1 MSTPS
6 LQQFANFS
14 PFSNSQSAR
23 MTQSQTVG
31 LDTLAEGSQYV
42 LEQLQL
48 SREGGSAETTSNS
61 LRQSMSKSKSE
72 LFGDTISGSPSVRDS
87 LAEARSAI
95 RKSSSSAPVRRRIS
109 RACDQCNQL
118 RTKCDG
124 QNPCAHCIEF
134 GLNCEYARERKKRG
148 KASKKDLAAA
158 AAAATAGQSSNT
170 GTNRENLSPPDRPL
184 EAARNGQ
191 TGNSQPP
198 LGSAIDTLHLN
209 HFSSLNLRSLQL
221 LQNNPR
227 SPPSVLPPH
236 GLNAAYNDT
245 AFSLLNS
252 QEQNSTSLNHFRLGS
267 STENPSGQF
276 LGLSP
281 PAQSPAWL
289 PLPSP
294 SPANFPSFPMAPF
307 STSLRYPVLQPVL
320 PHIASIIPQSLA
332 CDLLDLY
339 FTSSSSSH
347 LSPQS
352 PYVVGYI
359 FRKQSFL
366 HPTKPRV
373 CSPGLLASM
382 LWVAAQTS
390 DAPFL
395 TSPPSA
401 RGRVCQKLLEL
412 TIGLLRPLIHGP
424 ALGEASPNYAANMVI
439 NGVALG
445 GFGVSMDQLGAQST
459 ATGAVDDVA
468 TYVHL
473 ATVVSASEY
482 KAASMRWWT
491 AAWTL
496 ARELKLGRELPPN
509 TAQSG
514 ADGERE
520 GDADGDP
527 TKRNLSSML
536 SANGP
541 GSSNVNVTEEEREE
555 RRRLWWLLYAT
566 DRHLAL
572 CYNRP
577 LTLLDKECS
586 QLLQPMNDDLWQAG
600 EFPSATYRAVGP
612 PIECSGHSMF
622 GYFLPLMTILG
633 GIIDLQQAR
642 QHPRYGLTFR
652 SGTEWDQHTMEITQQ
667 LDAYGQSLKDF
678 EARYTNS
685 LALAENEP
693 TENPHLD
700 HVSPSGRSSSTVGS
714 RVNESI
720 VHTKMVVAYGT
731 HIMHVLYILLA
742 GKWDPINLLEDHD
755 MWISS
760 DSFLSAMSHAVG
772 AAEAAAEILDYDP
785 DLSFMPF
792 FFGIYL
798 LQGSFLLLL
807 AADKLQGDANP
818 SVVRACETIVRAHEA
833 CVVTLNTE
841 YQRTFRKVMRSA
853 LAQVRGRVPDD
864 FGEQQQRR
872 REVLSLY
879 RWTGDAQPRFLPY
892 TPHRSLGIPP
902 QYLLDDYTPRYQLL
916 SSTEASK
923 KRSQAYAHLSNCNLC
938 PRKCGVNRFET
949 TGVCLI
955 GAETAKVNVIAPHRG
970 EEPCIQGF
978 HGSGSVF
985 FSGCNLR
992 CVFCQNHDISHQR
1005 NGFDLTPTELADWYM
1020 KLQTVGNVHN
1030 INLVTPEHVVPQVVL
1045 SILEARDMGL
1055 KIPIVYNTSS
1065 FDSLDS
1071 LKLLNGLVDIYLPD
1085 FKVWKASTSKRL
1097 LKADD
1102 YVETAM
1108 ESVKAMHAQVGD
1120 LAFTSDGIAKRGV
1133 LLRHLVMPGKE
1144 DEGRSIMRWLAE
1156 NVSRDL
1162 YVHIMEQYR
1171 PDAHVGKKRRV
1182 TGRRK
1187 EGAEAG
1193 QGTDGEG
1200 EKEEVRYADINR
1212 AVKEEEMGSVKAA
1225 AVEAGL
1231 WRFCEVNEKGM
1242 FHL

>member
-1 MSTPS
+1 
-6 LQQFANFS
+6 
-14 PFSNSQSAR
+14 

-48 SREGGSAETTSNS
+48 SREGGSAESSSPGALRHSLSRPKDQLYDGNS
-61 LRQSMSKSKSE
+61 VYRPS
-72 LFGDTISGSPSVRDS
+72 SVRDS
-87 LAEARSAI
+87 LAEARSMI
-95 RKSSSSAPVRRRIS
+95 RKNSTSGPVRRRIS

-124 QNPCAHCIEF
+124 QNPCAHCIGICFIETCAVKWKLTDGAEF
-134 GLNCEYARERKKRG
+134 GLTCEYARERKKRG
-148 KASKKDLAAA
+148 KASKKDIAAA
-158 AAAATAGQSSNT
+158 AAAAGHQGNGGTSRDVPSPSDRHMSQEASGRYDTFEASSRAQQVPSNSMAGMQNI
-170 GTNRENLSPPDRPL
+170 
-184 EAARNGQ
+184 Q
-191 TGNSQPP
+191 TTHSQPP
-198 LGSAIDTLHLN
+198 LGSSLDSLHLN
-209 HFSSLNLRSLQL
+209 QFAHMNEPGRTQMPLTDLRSLQPFH
-221 LQNNPR
+221 NNPR
-227 SPPSVLPPH
+227 SSPSALP
-236 GLNAAYNDT
+236 GSLNASYNDN

-252 QEQNSTSLNHFRLGS
+252 HEPNATSLNQFRLGS
-267 STENPSGQF
+267 SADNQSNQF

-281 PAQSPAWL
+281 PTQSPGWL

-294 SPANFPSFPMAPF
+294 SPANFPSFPMAPYPG
-307 STSLRYPVLQPVL
+307 SSLRYPVLQPVL
-320 PHIASIIPQSLA
+320 PHIAAIIPQSLA
-332 CDLLDLY
+332 CDLLELY

-347 LSPQS
+347 LSPQN
-352 PYVVGYI
+352 PYVVGFI

-382 LWVAAQTS
+382 LWVGAQTS

-473 ATVVSASEY
+473 ATVISASEY

-509 TAQSG
+509 ASQSG
-514 ADGERE
+514 Q
-520 GDADGDP
+520 DGDREKETDDP
-527 TKRNLSSML
+527 AKQNSSSML
-536 SANGP
+536 STNG
-541 GSSNVNVTEEEREE
+541 GNSDVNVTEEEREE

-600 EFPSATYRAVGP
+600 DFPSATYRAVGP
-612 PIECSGHSMF
+612 PTECSGHSMF
-622 GYFLPLMTILG
+622 GYFLPLMAILG

-642 QHPRYGLTFR
+642 EHPRYGFAFAH
-652 SGTEWDQHTMEITQQ
+652 GTERDQHVMALSQQ
-667 LDAYGQSLKDF
+667 LDAYGQSLKNF

-693 TENPHLD
+693 AENPHLD
-700 HVSPSGRSSSTVGS
+700 HLSPSGRSSSTVGS

-731 HIMHVLYILLA
+731 HIMNVLHVLLA

-760 DSFLSAMSHAVG
+760 ESFLAAMSHAVG
-772 AAEAAAEILDYDP
+772 AAEAAADILEYDP

-807 AADKLQGDANP
+807 AADKLQGDADS

-841 YQRTFRKVMRSA
+841 YQ
-853 LAQVRGRVPDD
+853 
-864 FGEQQQRR
+864 
-872 REVLSLY
+872 
-879 RWTGDAQPRFLPY
+879 
-892 TPHRSLGIPP
+892 
-902 QYLLDDYTPRYQLL
+902 
-916 SSTEASK
+916 
-923 KRSQAYAHLSNCNLC
+923 
-938 PRKCGVNRFET
+938 
-949 TGVCLI
+949 VCLTFI
-955 GAETAKVNVIAPHRG
+955 
-970 EEPCIQGF
+970 
-978 HGSGSVF
+978 
-985 FSGCNLR
+985 
-992 CVFCQNHDISHQR
+992 
-1005 NGFDLTPTELADWYM
+1005 
-1020 KLQTVGNVHN
+1020 
-1030 INLVTPEHVVPQVVL
+1030 
-1045 SILEARDMGL
+1045 
-1055 KIPIVYNTSS
+1055 
-1065 FDSLDS
+1065 
-1071 LKLLNGLVDIYLPD
+1071 
-1085 FKVWKASTSKRL
+1085 
-1097 LKADD
+1097 
-1102 YVETAM
+1102 
-1108 ESVKAMHAQVGD
+1108 
-1120 LAFTSDGIAKRGV
+1120 
-1133 LLRHLVMPGKE
+1133 
-1144 DEGRSIMRWLAE
+1144 
-1156 NVSRDL
+1156 
-1162 YVHIMEQYR
+1162 
-1171 PDAHVGKKRRV
+1171 
-1182 TGRRK
+1182 
-1187 EGAEAG
+1187 
-1193 QGTDGEG
+1193 
-1200 EKEEVRYADINR
+1200 
-1212 AVKEEEMGSVKAA
+1212 
-1225 AVEAGL
+1225 
-1231 WRFCEVNEKGM
+1231 
-1242 FHL
+1242 

>member
-1 MSTPS
+1 MSTTS
-6 LQQFANFS
+6 LQHFATSFS

-48 SREGGSAETTSNS
+48 SREGGGSAENNASES
-61 LRQSMSKSKSE
+61 LRHSLSRSKDQMYGDGSSAFKS
-72 LFGDTISGSPSVRDS
+72 SSVRDS
-87 LAEARSAI
+87 LAEARSMI

-124 QNPCAHCIEF
+124 QNPCAHCLEF
-134 GLNCEYARERKKRG
+134 GLTCEYARERKKRG
-148 KASKKDLAAA
+148 KASKKDIAAA
-158 AAAATAGQSSNT
+158 AAAAGYRGNGDSGADMPSPTDRRLSQDA
-170 GTNRENLSPPDRPL
+170 NRYDPAL
-184 EAARNGQ
+184 EASRVQSLPTNGL
-191 TGNSQPP
+191 TGIHNTQSAHSQAP
-198 LGSAIDTLHLN
+198 LGSALDALHLN
-209 HFSSLNLRSLQL
+209 HFTHLNESSRHMPLSDLRSLQL
-221 LQNNPR
+221 LHNNPR
-227 SPPSVLPPH
+227 SPPSAIPPH
-236 GLNAAYNDT
+236 NLNAAYNDS

-252 QEQNSTSLNHFRLGS
+252 QEAGASSLNHFRLGN
-267 STENPSGQF
+267 STDNPPGQF

-281 PAQSPAWL
+281 PAQSPNWL

-307 STSLRYPVLQPVL
+307 SGNSLRYPVLQPVL

-339 FTSSSSSH
+339 FTSSSSAH
-347 LSPQS
+347 LCPQS

-382 LWVAAQTS
+382 LWVGAQTS

-491 AAWTL
+491 AAWSL

-509 TAQSG
+509 ASTGQ
-514 ADGERE
+514 DGERE
-520 GDADGDP
+520 NEGDDP
-527 TKRNLSSML
+527 SKRTSSL
-536 SANGP
+536 LNTHGP
-541 GSSNVNVTEEEREE
+541 GNSNVNVTEEEREE

-600 EFPSATYRAVGP
+600 DFPSASYRAVGP
-612 PIECSGHSMF
+612 PTECSGHSMF
-622 GYFLPLMTILG
+622 GYFLPLMAILG

-642 QHPRYGLTFR
+642 EHPRHGLFFR
-652 SGTEWDQHTMEITQQ
+652 NSTEVDQHVLALSQQ

-678 EARYTNS
+678 EARYTSS
-685 LALAENEP
+685 LSLGENEQP
-693 TENPHLD
+693 EATNPNPNTHPHLD
-700 HVSPSGRSSSTVGS
+700 HLSPSNRSNSTVTS

-760 DSFLSAMSHAVG
+760 ESFLAAMSHAVG
-772 AAEAAAEILDYDP
+772 AAEAAADILEYDP

-879 RWTGDAQPRFLPY
+879 RWTGDGTGLA
-892 TPHRSLGIPP
+892 
-902 QYLLDDYTPRYQLL
+902 L
-916 SSTEASK
+916 S
-923 KRSQAYAHLSNCNLC
+923 
-938 PRKCGVNRFET
+938 
-949 TGVCLI
+949 
-955 GAETAKVNVIAPHRG
+955 
-970 EEPCIQGF
+970 
-978 HGSGSVF
+978 
-985 FSGCNLR
+985 
-992 CVFCQNHDISHQR
+992 
-1005 NGFDLTPTELADWYM
+1005 
-1020 KLQTVGNVHN
+1020 
-1030 INLVTPEHVVPQVVL
+1030 
-1045 SILEARDMGL
+1045 
-1055 KIPIVYNTSS
+1055 
-1065 FDSLDS
+1065 
-1071 LKLLNGLVDIYLPD
+1071 
-1085 FKVWKASTSKRL
+1085 
-1097 LKADD
+1097 
-1102 YVETAM
+1102 
-1108 ESVKAMHAQVGD
+1108 
-1120 LAFTSDGIAKRGV
+1120 
-1133 LLRHLVMPGKE
+1133 
-1144 DEGRSIMRWLAE
+1144 
-1156 NVSRDL
+1156 
-1162 YVHIMEQYR
+1162 
-1171 PDAHVGKKRRV
+1171 
-1182 TGRRK
+1182 
-1187 EGAEAG
+1187 
-1193 QGTDGEG
+1193 
-1200 EKEEVRYADINR
+1200 
-1212 AVKEEEMGSVKAA
+1212 
-1225 AVEAGL
+1225 
-1231 WRFCEVNEKGM
+1231 
-1242 FHL
+1242 

>member
-1 MSTPS
+1 
-6 LQQFANFS
+6 
-14 PFSNSQSAR
+14 

-48 SREGGSAETTSNS
+48 SREGGNVDNNTSDS
-61 LRQSMSKSKSE
+61 LRHSLSRPKDQ
-72 LFGDTISGSPSVRDS
+72 LFGDNSAYKPSSVRDS
-87 LAEARSAI
+87 LAEARSMI
-95 RKSSSSAPVRRRIS
+95 RKSSSSGPVRRRIS

-124 QNPCAHCIEF
+124 QNPCAHCIGTSALFYFYFSFLSSRPKLTRVANAFAPEF
-134 GLNCEYARERKKRG
+134 GLTCEYARERKKRG

-158 AAAATAGQSSNT
+158 AAAAGLGHQGNGSAGRDIPSPSDRRLSQEASGRYDPTLETPRVQSQIPTNGLASIQNT
-170 GTNRENLSPPDRPL
+170 QS
-184 EAARNGQ
+184 AH
-191 TGNSQPP
+191 SQPP
-198 LGSAIDTLHLN
+198 LGSTLDALHLN
-209 HFSSLNLRSLQL
+209 QFTHMNEHSRSQMPLSDLRSLQIL
-221 LQNNPR
+221 HNNPR
-227 SPPSVLPPH
+227 SPQSALPPH
-236 GLNAAYNDT
+236 GLNAAYNDS

-252 QEQNSTSLNHFRLGS
+252 QEANSTSLNHFRLGN
-267 STENPSGQF
+267 STDNQPAHF

-281 PAQSPAWL
+281 PAQSPGWL

-294 SPANFPSFPMAPF
+294 SPANFPSFPMASF
-307 STSLRYPVLQPVL
+307 SGTSLRYPVLQPVL

-339 FTSSSSSH
+339 FTSLSSSH

-382 LWVAAQTS
+382 LWVGAQTS

-445 GFGVSMDQLGAQST
+445 GFGVSMDQLGAQSS

-491 AAWTL
+491 AAWSL

-509 TAQSG
+509 ASQSCQ
-514 ADGERE
+514 DGERE
-520 GDADGDP
+520 SEGDDP
-527 TKRNLSSML
+527 SKRNPSSLL
-536 SANGP
+536 SAHGP
-541 GSSNVNVTEEEREE
+541 GNSNINVTEEEREE

-577 LTLLDKECS
+577 LTLLDKECA
-586 QLLQPMNDDLWQAG
+586 QLLQPMNDDLWQVG
-600 EFPSATYRAVGP
+600 DFTSATYRAVGP

-633 GIIDLQQAR
+633 GIIDLHQAKE
-642 QHPRYGLTFR
+642 HPRYGPAFR
-652 SGTEWDQHTMEITQQ
+652 NGTEWDQHTMALSQQ
-667 LDAYGQSLKDF
+667 LDAYGQSLKEF

-693 TENPHLD
+693 VEGSHLD

-731 HIMHVLYILLA
+731 HIMHVLYVLLA

-760 DSFLSAMSHAVG
+760 ESFLAAMSHAVG
-772 AAEAAAEILDYDP
+772 AAEAAADIIEHDP

-841 YQRTFRKVMRSA
+841 YQVC
-853 LAQVRGRVPDD
+853 
-864 FGEQQQRR
+864 
-872 REVLSLY
+872 
-879 RWTGDAQPRFLPY
+879 FL
-892 TPHRSLGIPP
+892 
-902 QYLLDDYTPRYQLL
+902 
-916 SSTEASK
+916 
-923 KRSQAYAHLSNCNLC
+923 
-938 PRKCGVNRFET
+938 
-949 TGVCLI
+949 
-955 GAETAKVNVIAPHRG
+955 
-970 EEPCIQGF
+970 
-978 HGSGSVF
+978 
-985 FSGCNLR
+985 
-992 CVFCQNHDISHQR
+992 
-1005 NGFDLTPTELADWYM
+1005 
-1020 KLQTVGNVHN
+1020 
-1030 INLVTPEHVVPQVVL
+1030 
-1045 SILEARDMGL
+1045 
-1055 KIPIVYNTSS
+1055 
-1065 FDSLDS
+1065 
-1071 LKLLNGLVDIYLPD
+1071 
-1085 FKVWKASTSKRL
+1085 
-1097 LKADD
+1097 
-1102 YVETAM
+1102 
-1108 ESVKAMHAQVGD
+1108 
-1120 LAFTSDGIAKRGV
+1120 
-1133 LLRHLVMPGKE
+1133 
-1144 DEGRSIMRWLAE
+1144 
-1156 NVSRDL
+1156 
-1162 YVHIMEQYR
+1162 
-1171 PDAHVGKKRRV
+1171 
-1182 TGRRK
+1182 
-1187 EGAEAG
+1187 
-1193 QGTDGEG
+1193 
-1200 EKEEVRYADINR
+1200 
-1212 AVKEEEMGSVKAA
+1212 
-1225 AVEAGL
+1225 
-1231 WRFCEVNEKGM
+1231 
-1242 FHL
+1242 

>member
-1 MSTPS
+1 MSITS
-6 LQQFANFS
+6 LQQFATSFS
-14 PFSNSQSAR
+14 HFSNPQLAR
-23 MTQSQTVG
+23 MTHSQTAG

-48 SREGGSAETTSNS
+48 SREGASSDNTSSGSLRYSLSRSRDQLYGDSNS
-61 LRQSMSKSKSE
+61 AFKPS
-72 LFGDTISGSPSVRDS
+72 SVRDS
-87 LAEARSAI
+87 LAEARSMI
-95 RKSSSSAPVRRRIS
+95 RKNSVSAPVRRRIS

-134 GLNCEYARERKKRG
+134 GLTCEYARERKKRG
-148 KASKKDLAAA
+148 KASKKDIAAA
-158 AAAATAGQSSNT
+158 VAATERYGNGSAGRDVT
-170 GTNRENLSPPDRPL
+170 SPSDGQETSGHYDPAL
-184 EAARNGQ
+184 EARVQSQLPTNGLAGIQ
-191 TGNSQPP
+191 NTQSAHSQPP
-198 LGSAIDTLHLN
+198 LGSALDALQLN
-209 HFSSLNLRSLQL
+209 HFTHLNETSRSQMPLSDLRSLQIL
-221 LQNNPR
+221 HNNPR
-227 SPPSVLPPH
+227 SPPSALPPH
-236 GLNAAYNDT
+236 GLNAAYNDS

-252 QEQNSTSLNHFRLGS
+252 QEPNSTSLNHFRLGN
-267 STENPSGQF
+267 STDNPSAQF

-281 PAQSPAWL
+281 PAQSPGWL

-307 STSLRYPVLQPVL
+307 SGTSLRYPVLQPVL

-347 LSPQS
+347 LSPLS
-352 PYVVGYI
+352 PYVVGFI

-366 HPTKPRV
+366 HPTKPRA

-382 LWVAAQTS
+382 LWVGAQTS

-496 ARELKLGRELPPN
+496 ARELQLGRELPPN
-509 TAQSG
+509 ASQPG
-514 ADGERE
+514 QDGEPE
-520 GDADGDP
+520 NDGDDP
-527 TKRNLSSML
+527 SKRNG
-536 SANGP
+536 N
-541 GSSNVNVTEEEREE
+541 SNVNVTEEEREE

-572 CYNRP
+572 CYNGP

-586 QLLQPMNDDLWQAG
+586 QLLQPMNDDFWQAG
-600 EFPSATYRAVGP
+600 DFPSATYRAVGP
-612 PIECSGHSMF
+612 PTECSGHSMF
-622 GYFLPLMTILG
+622 GYFLPLMAILG

-642 QHPRYGLTFR
+642 EHPRYGFAFR
-652 SGTEWDQHTMEITQQ
+652 NGTEWDQHIMAITQQ

-678 EARYTNS
+678 EARYSNS
-685 LALAENEP
+685 LAFGENEP
-693 TENPHLD
+693 SDNPHLD

-760 DSFLSAMSHAVG
+760 QSFLAAMSHAVG
-772 AAEAAAEILDYDP
+772 AAEAARDILEYDP

-807 AADKLQGDANP
+807 AADKLQGEANP

-853 LAQVRGRVPDD
+853 LAQVRGRLPDD

-879 RWTGDAQPRFLPY
+879 RWTGD
-892 TPHRSLGIPP
+892 G
-902 QYLLDDYTPRYQLL
+902 
-916 SSTEASK
+916 
-923 KRSQAYAHLSNCNLC
+923 
-938 PRKCGVNRFET
+938 
-949 TGVCLI
+949 TG
-955 GAETAKVNVIAPHRG
+955 
-970 EEPCIQGF
+970 
-978 HGSGSVF
+978 
-985 FSGCNLR
+985 
-992 CVFCQNHDISHQR
+992 
-1005 NGFDLTPTELADWYM
+1005 LA
-1020 KLQTVGNVHN
+1020 L
-1030 INLVTPEHVVPQVVL
+1030 
-1045 SILEARDMGL
+1045 
-1055 KIPIVYNTSS
+1055 
-1065 FDSLDS
+1065 
-1071 LKLLNGLVDIYLPD
+1071 
-1085 FKVWKASTSKRL
+1085 
-1097 LKADD
+1097 
-1102 YVETAM
+1102 
-1108 ESVKAMHAQVGD
+1108 
-1120 LAFTSDGIAKRGV
+1120 
-1133 LLRHLVMPGKE
+1133 
-1144 DEGRSIMRWLAE
+1144 
-1156 NVSRDL
+1156 
-1162 YVHIMEQYR
+1162 
-1171 PDAHVGKKRRV
+1171 
-1182 TGRRK
+1182 
-1187 EGAEAG
+1187 
-1193 QGTDGEG
+1193 
-1200 EKEEVRYADINR
+1200 
-1212 AVKEEEMGSVKAA
+1212 
-1225 AVEAGL
+1225 
-1231 WRFCEVNEKGM
+1231 
-1242 FHL
+1242 